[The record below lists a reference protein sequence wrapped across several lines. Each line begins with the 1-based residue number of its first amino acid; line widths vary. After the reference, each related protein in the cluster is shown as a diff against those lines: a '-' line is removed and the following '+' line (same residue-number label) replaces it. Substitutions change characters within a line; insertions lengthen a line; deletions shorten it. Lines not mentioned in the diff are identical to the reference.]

1 MHEFPVKINKVDKPV
16 LTSDTR
22 VIYSEALASVG
33 TVITQ
38 RVSVE
43 PELSEKS
50 DIYKL
55 D

>member
-1 MHEFPVKINKVDKPV
+1 MHEVSVKINKVDKPV

-22 VIYSEALASVG
+22 VIYKAALASVG
-33 TVITQ
+33 TDITQ
-38 RVSVE
+38 WVSVE

-50 DIYKL
+50 DIYKP